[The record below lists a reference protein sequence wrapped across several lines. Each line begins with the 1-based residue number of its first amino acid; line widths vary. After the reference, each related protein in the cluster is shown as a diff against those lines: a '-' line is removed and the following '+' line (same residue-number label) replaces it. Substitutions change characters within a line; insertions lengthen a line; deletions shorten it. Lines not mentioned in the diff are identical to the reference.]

1 MAELRL
7 HNTLTG
13 AKEVFTPRD
22 PERVTMYV
30 CGPTVYNY
38 VHIGNARPVVVF
50 DCLYRLLSALYPQVV
65 YARNITDIDDK
76 IISAALKRGTGITEV
91 STEFTQKYREDMA
104 ALNALAPTIEPMA
117 TEHIEDMIALIQQLI
132 AKGHA
137 YEADG
142 HALFAVESMPT
153 YGELSGRKLGDMMAG
168 ARVEVAD
175 YKRHP
180 GDFVLWKPSINQEP
194 GWDSPWGRGRPGWH
208 LECSAMIRA
217 HLGEAIDIHGGG
229 RDLVFP
235 HHENERAQSCCAYG
249 GDFVR
254 YWMHNA
260 FIDMDGEKM
269 SKSLGNV
276 RTVRELLA
284 RFPGEVLRFT
294 LLSAHYRS
302 ALNFSGEL
310 LTSARGTLDTFYGAL
325 RRHADVAPAHLNV
338 TDSRVL
344 LALLDDMNTPE
355 AIAALHAAAST
366 LNKSDGPQEIAMAK
380 AELTVGGRLLGILD
394 GDPEAWFT
402 DSMGEGGLAAEKIDS
417 LIEERSAAKA
427 RRDFHRA
434 DQIRDDL
441 DAQGVVLEDGPD
453 GTQWRR
459 RS

>member
-1 MAELRL
+1 MPELRL

-50 DCLYRLLSALYPQVV
+50 DCLYRLLSALYPQVI

-76 IISAALKRGTGITEV
+76 IIDAALQRGTDIVEV

-117 TEHIEDMIALIQQLI
+117 TEHIEDMIALTERLI
-132 AKGHA
+132 AEGHA

-142 HALFAVESMPT
+142 HALFAVESMPA
-153 YGELSGRKLGDMMAG
+153 YGELSGRKLEDMMAG

-180 GDFVLWKPSINQEP
+180 GDFGLWKPSTDQEP

-229 RDLVFP
+229 RDLIFP

-254 YWMHNA
+254 YWIHNA

-284 RFPGEVLRFT
+284 RFPGEVLRFA

-325 RRHADVAPAHLNV
+325 RRHADFEPAALNV
-338 TDSRVL
+338 ADSRVL

-355 AIAALHAAAST
+355 AIAALHVAATT
-366 LNKSDGPQEIAMAK
+366 LNKSDDPEEIAMAK

-394 GDPEAWFT
+394 ADPEAWFT
-402 DSMGEGGLAAEKIDS
+402 DAVGEEGPTADEIDA
-417 LIEERSAAKA
+417 LIEERIAAKA
-427 RRDFHRA
+427 NRDFERA

-441 DAQGVVLEDGPD
+441 EAQGVLLEDGPD

>member
-7 HNTLTG
+7 HNTLRG
-13 AKEVFTPRD
+13 VKEVFTPRD

-76 IISAALKRGTGITEV
+76 IIDAATQRGADIAEV
-91 STEFTQKYREDMA
+91 SAEFTQKYREDMA
-104 ALNALAPTIEPMA
+104 ALNALSPSIEPMA
-117 TEHIEDMIALIQQLI
+117 TEHIEDMIALTERLI
-132 AKGHA
+132 ADGHA

-153 YGELSGRKLGDMMAG
+153 YGELSGRKLEDMMAG

-180 GDFVLWKPSINQEP
+180 GDFVLWKPSSDQEP
-194 GWDSPWGRGRPGWH
+194 GWNSPWGRGRPGWH

-229 RDLVFP
+229 RDLIFP

-254 YWMHNA
+254 YWIHNA

-284 RFPGEVLRFT
+284 RFPGEVLRFA

-310 LTSARGTLDTFYGAL
+310 LIAARGTLDAFYGAL
-325 RRHADVAPAHLNV
+325 RRHVDVESAALSV
-338 TDSRVL
+338 ADSRVFS
-344 LALLDDMNTPE
+344 ALLDDMNTPE
-355 AIAALHAAAST
+355 AIAALHGAVSI
-366 LNKSDGPQEIAMAK
+366 LNKSDDPQEIAIAK
-380 AELTVGGRLLGILD
+380 AELKVGGGLLGLLQT
-394 GDPEAWFT
+394 DPEVWFT
-402 DSMGEGGLAAEKIDS
+402 ASVREAGPTAEEIDV
-417 LIEERSAAKA
+417 LIKERITAKA
-427 RRDFHRA
+427 NRNFQRA

-441 DAQGVVLEDGPD
+441 EAQGVVLEDGPD

-459 RS
+459 RG

>member
-254 YWMHNA
+254 YWVHNA

-394 GDPEAWFT
+394 ADPEAWFT

>member
-1 MAELRL
+1 MPELRL
-7 HNTLTG
+7 HNTFTG

-22 PERVTMYV
+22 RERVTMYV

-76 IISAALKRGTGITEV
+76 IIDAALQRGTGITAV
-91 STEFTQKYREDMA
+91 SKEFTQKYREDMA

-117 TEHIEDMIALIQQLI
+117 TEHIEDMIALTERLI
-132 AKGHA
+132 ADGHA

-142 HALFAVESMPT
+142 HVLFAVESMPT
-153 YGELSGRKLGDMMAG
+153 YGELSGRKLEDMMAG

-180 GDFVLWKPSINQEP
+180 GDFVLWKPSTDQEP

-229 RDLVFP
+229 RDLIFP
-235 HHENERAQSCCAYG
+235 HHENERAQSCCAFG
-249 GDFVR
+249 DDFVR
-254 YWMHNA
+254 YWIHNA

-284 RFPGEVLRFT
+284 RFPGEVLRFA

-302 ALNFSGEL
+302 ALNFSGDL
-310 LTSARGTLDTFYGAL
+310 LASARGTLDTFYGAL
-325 RRHADVAPAHLNV
+325 RRHAEVEPAGLNV

-366 LNKSDGPQEIAMAK
+366 LNKSADPQEIAMAK

-394 GDPEAWFT
+394 ADPEVWFT
-402 DSMGEGGLAAEKIDS
+402 DAVDEDELAAEKIDA

-427 RRDFHRA
+427 SRDFQRA

-441 DAQGVVLEDGPD
+441 EAQGVVLEDGPD

>member
-1 MAELRL
+1 MPELRL

-13 AKEVFTPRD
+13 AKEVFSPRE
-22 PERVTMYV
+22 PQRVTMYV

-65 YARNITDIDDK
+65 YARNVTDIDDK
-76 IISAALKRGTGITEV
+76 IIDAALHRGTDIAEV

-117 TEHIEDMIALIQQLI
+117 TEHIEDMIALIDRLI
-132 AKGHA
+132 ARGHA

-142 HALFAVESMPT
+142 HVLFAVESMPT

-180 GDFVLWKPSINQEP
+180 GDFVLWKPSTDQEP
-194 GWDSPWGRGRPGWH
+194 GWGSPWGRGRPGWH

-284 RFPGEVLRFT
+284 RFPGEVLRFA

-302 ALNFSGEL
+302 ALNFSGAL

-325 RRHADVAPAHLNV
+325 RRRVDVEPATLNV
-338 TDSRVL
+338 SDSRVF

-355 AIAALHAAAST
+355 AIAALHAAASI
-366 LNKSDGPQEIAMAK
+366 LNKSDDPQEIAMAK

-394 GDPEAWFT
+394 ADPVAWFT
-402 DSMGEGGLAAEKIDS
+402 DVVGKDGLSAEEIEA
-417 LIEERSAAKA
+417 LIEERTAAKA
-427 RRDFHRA
+427 SRNFQRA

-441 DAQGVVLEDGPD
+441 EAQGVMLEDGPK

>member
-1 MAELRL
+1 MPELRL
-7 HNTLTG
+7 LNTLTG
-13 AKEVFTPRD
+13 AKDVFKPRD

-30 CGPTVYNY
+30 CGPTVYSY

-50 DCLYRLLSALYPQVV
+50 DCLYRLLSVLYPQVV

-76 IISAALKRGTGITEV
+76 IIDAALQRGTDIAEV

-117 TEHIEDMIALIQQLI
+117 TEHIDDMISLTERLI
-132 AKGHA
+132 AEGHA
-137 YEADG
+137 YETDG

-153 YGELSGRKLGDMMAG
+153 YGELSGRKLEDMMAG

-180 GDFVLWKPSINQEP
+180 GDFVLWKPSTDQEP

-229 RDLVFP
+229 RDLIFP

-249 GDFVR
+249 DDFVR
-254 YWMHNA
+254 YWIHNA

-276 RTVRELLA
+276 RTVRELLK
-284 RFPGEVLRFT
+284 RFPGEVLRFA

-302 ALNFSGEL
+302 ALNFSGDL
-310 LTSARGTLDTFYGAL
+310 LTSARGTRCGVGRRS
-325 RRHADVAPAHLNV
+325 RRHPVAP
-338 TDSRVL
+338 
-344 LALLDDMNTPE
+344 P
-355 AIAALHAAAST
+355 
-366 LNKSDGPQEIAMAK
+366 
-380 AELTVGGRLLGILD
+380 RLMI
-394 GDPEAWFT
+394 
-402 DSMGEGGLAAEKIDS
+402 
-417 LIEERSAAKA
+417 
-427 RRDFHRA
+427 
-434 DQIRDDL
+434 
-441 DAQGVVLEDGPD
+441 
-453 GTQWRR
+453 
-459 RS
+459 

>member
-1 MAELRL
+1 MPELRL
-7 HNTLTG
+7 HNTFTG

-22 PERVTMYV
+22 RERVTMYV

-76 IISAALKRGTGITEV
+76 IIDAASQRATDITAV
-91 STEFTQKYREDMA
+91 SKEFTQKYREDMA

-117 TEHIEDMIALIQQLI
+117 TEHIEDMIVLTERLI
-132 AKGHA
+132 ADGHA

-142 HALFAVESMPT
+142 HVLFAVESMPT
-153 YGELSGRKLGDMMAG
+153 YGELSGRKLEDMMAG

-180 GDFVLWKPSINQEP
+180 GDFVLWKPCTDQEP
-194 GWDSPWGRGRPGWH
+194 GWDGPWGYGRPGWH

-217 HLGEAIDIHGGG
+217 HLGESIDIHGGG
-229 RDLVFP
+229 RDLIFP

-254 YWMHNA
+254 YWIHNA

-284 RFPGEVLRFT
+284 RFPGEVLRFA

-302 ALNFSGEL
+302 ALNFSTDL

-325 RRHADVAPAHLNV
+325 RRHAEVEPAGLNV
-338 TDSRVL
+338 TASRVL

-366 LNKSDGPQEIAMAK
+366 LNKSADPQEIAMAK

-394 GDPEAWFT
+394 ADPGAWFT
-402 DSMGEGGLAAEKIDS
+402 DAVGEDVLAAEKIDA

-427 RRDFHRA
+427 SRDFQRA

-441 DAQGVVLEDGPD
+441 EAQGVVLEDGPD

-459 RS
+459 HS

>member
-7 HNTLTG
+7 HNTLRG
-13 AKEVFTPRD
+13 VKEVFTPRD

-76 IISAALKRGTGITEV
+76 IIDAATQRGADIAEV
-91 STEFTQKYREDMA
+91 SAEFTQKYREDMA
-104 ALNALAPTIEPMA
+104 ALNALSPSIEPMA
-117 TEHIEDMIALIQQLI
+117 TEHIEDMIALTERLI
-132 AKGHA
+132 ADGHA

-153 YGELSGRKLGDMMAG
+153 YGELSGRKLEDMMAG

-180 GDFVLWKPSINQEP
+180 GDFVLWKPSSDQEP
-194 GWDSPWGRGRPGWH
+194 GWNSPWGRGRPGWH

-229 RDLVFP
+229 RDLIFP

-254 YWMHNA
+254 YWIHNA

-284 RFPGEVLRFT
+284 RFPGEVLRFA

-310 LTSARGTLDTFYGAL
+310 LTAARGTLDAFYGAL
-325 RRHADVAPAHLNV
+325 RRHLDVESAALSV
-338 TDSRVL
+338 ADSRVFS
-344 LALLDDMNTPE
+344 ALLDDMNTPE
-355 AIAALHAAAST
+355 AIAALHGAASI
-366 LNKSDGPQEIAMAK
+366 LNKSDDPQEIAIAK
-380 AELTVGGRLLGILD
+380 AELKVGGGLLGLLQT
-394 GDPEAWFT
+394 DPEVWFT
-402 DSMGEGGLAAEKIDS
+402 ASVREAEPTAEEIDV
-417 LIEERSAAKA
+417 LIEERITAKA
-427 RRDFHRA
+427 NRNFQRA

-441 DAQGVVLEDGPD
+441 EAQGVVLEDGPD

-459 RS
+459 RG

>member
-7 HNTLTG
+7 HNTLRG
-13 AKEVFTPRD
+13 VKEVFTPRD

-76 IISAALKRGTGITEV
+76 IIDAAWQRGTDITEV
-91 STEFTQKYREDMA
+91 STHFTQKYREDMT

-117 TEHIEDMIALIQQLI
+117 TEHIEDMIALTERLI
-132 AKGHA
+132 AEGHA

-153 YGELSGRKLGDMMAG
+153 YGELSGRKLEDMMAG

-180 GDFVLWKPSINQEP
+180 GDFVLWKPSTDQEP

-229 RDLVFP
+229 RDLIFP

-276 RTVRELLA
+276 RTVRELLSL
-284 RFPGEVLRFT
+284 FPGEVLRFA

-302 ALNFSGEL
+302 ALNFSSEL
-310 LTSARGTLDTFYGAL
+310 LSSARGTLDTFYGAL
-325 RRHADVAPAHLNV
+325 RRHGDIAAATLNAK
-338 TDSRVL
+338 DSRVFS
-344 LALLDDMNTPE
+344 ALLDDMNTPE
-355 AIAALHAAAST
+355 AIAALHAAATT
-366 LNKSDGPQEIAMAK
+366 LNKSSDPEEIALAK

-394 GDPEAWFT
+394 ADPEAWFT
-402 DSMGEGGLAAEKIDS
+402 DAVGENGPTSEEIES
-417 LIEERSAAKA
+417 LIEERIVAKA
-427 RRDFHRA
+427 NRDFERA

-441 DAQGVVLEDGPD
+441 EAQGVLLEDGPD